1 MVRYRWSE
9 TSRGATMTRSI
20 EDCALPPHHTAVSGK
35 ARLAAPHGRRRR
47 SSRAT
52 VGSGR
57 RTRRVAGAYS
67 LEEGASVRSRSRH
80 SRRRVCPSLPVA
92 RQARIVSAAPRRN
105 GHGRA
110 DRGGAPGRRASA
122 GSSRHT
128 CGRAGRRDDAAT
140 AASDRLHDGSAA
152 LTSLAGMVPGTRDGR
167 QIHLASRPRPG
178 RYTVCCLS
186 CAAIWARI
194 ERRVSTPRSR
204 PSSSVLIAAGPH
216 PRSMSRISN
225 GSGRDTSTSPR
236 VTSAIPCPPL
246 SLATLGAFK
255 HRAIDGLPAG
265 GKMTA

>member
-80 SRRRVCPSLPVA
+80 SRRRLCPSLPVA
-92 RQARIVSAAPRRN
+92 RQAPVVSAAPRRS
-105 GHGRA
+105 GCGRA
-110 DRGGAPGRRASA
+110 DRAGAPRRRAPS

-128 CGRAGRRDDAAT
+128 GGRAGRRDDAAT
-140 AASDRLHDGSAA
+140 AASDRLHVAGTTDRRRSPLSPGWSRGPGTAA
-152 LTSLAGMVPGTRDGR
+152 RSISLAAPARAVTRCA
-167 QIHLASRPRPG
+167 ASR
-178 RYTVCCLS
+178 
-186 CAAIWARI
+186 A
-194 ERRVSTPRSR
+194 PRSG
-204 PSSSVLIAAGPH
+204 PGSSGG
-216 PRSMSRISN
+216 SR
-225 GSGRDTSTSPR
+225 
-236 VTSAIPCPPL
+236 
-246 SLATLGAFK
+246 
-255 HRAIDGLPAG
+255 HRARGRRA
-265 GKMTA
+265 AS